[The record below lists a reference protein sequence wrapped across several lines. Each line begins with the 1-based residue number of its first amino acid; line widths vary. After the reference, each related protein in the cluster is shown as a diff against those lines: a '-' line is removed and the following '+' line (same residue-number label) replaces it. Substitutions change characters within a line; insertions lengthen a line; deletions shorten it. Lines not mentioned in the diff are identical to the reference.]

1 MNYSSNCLF
10 FCRNTVFL
18 TLNKLLLKNSNF
30 ISHKLS
36 LSVELLKVIR
46 RLHSKGRIL
55 YALGNLPVSNLRL
68 LTGKPGLQV
77 SYFLLYFISAH
88 FCFAHCCVLLQ

>member
-46 RLHSKGRIL
+46 RLHSRVEYSMHLAIFQS
-55 YALGNLPVSNLRL
+55 P
-68 LTGKPGLQV
+68 
-77 SYFLLYFISAH
+77 ISDS
-88 FCFAHCCVLLQ
+88 